1 MDRINMGLEV
11 TLDIEASP
19 TSRSVL
25 VLVITDEW
33 FPLSLVNYRDMLLEC
48 IVLPKFLPTRS
59 KSTGEQLSLDMLLT
73 MPFQSCPSNETFATA
88 LPFADIIPLI

>member
-1 MDRINMGLEV
+1 MDLEV

-19 TSRSVL
+19 ACRAIL

-48 IVLPKFLPTRS
+48 IVLPKFLSTRS
-59 KSTGEQLSLDMLLT
+59 KSTSKQLSLDMLLA
-73 MPFQSCPSNETFATA
+73 MPF
-88 LPFADIIPLI
+88 

>member
-1 MDRINMGLEV
+1 MDLEV

-19 TSRSVL
+19 ACRAIL

-48 IVLPKFLPTRS
+48 VVLPKFLSTRS
-59 KSTGEQLSLDMLLT
+59 KSTGKQLSLDMLLA
-73 MPFQSCPSNETFATA
+73 MPF
-88 LPFADIIPLI
+88 